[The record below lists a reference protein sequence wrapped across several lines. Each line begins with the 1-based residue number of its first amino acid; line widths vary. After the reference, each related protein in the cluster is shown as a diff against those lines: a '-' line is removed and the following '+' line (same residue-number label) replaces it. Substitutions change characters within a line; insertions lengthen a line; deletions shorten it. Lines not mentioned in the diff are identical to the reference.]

1 MASAFVQFRIE
12 SEVKEEAAKICEQ
25 IGIDLPTYMRICL
38 SRLVQEKGIPFS
50 MVVKRESEEAKEEV
64 SSGVTSKHGIRN
76 MNLD

>member
-1 MASAFVQFRIE
+1 MANAFVQFRIE

-25 IGIDLPTYMRICL
+25 LGIDLPTYMRICL

-64 SSGVTSKHGIRN
+64 PSGVTSKHGIRN